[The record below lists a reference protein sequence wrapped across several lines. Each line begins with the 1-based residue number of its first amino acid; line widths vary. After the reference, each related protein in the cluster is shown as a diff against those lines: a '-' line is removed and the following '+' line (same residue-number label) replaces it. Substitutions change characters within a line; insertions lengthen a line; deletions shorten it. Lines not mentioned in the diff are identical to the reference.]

1 MGGAAGHMAH
11 LHEDLDLTFNELVSI
26 LDRVASADIEVTEK
40 VDGQNLFLSAR
51 ENLSLT
57 VDELGEVEIRTAR
70 NPTDIRRGGMTT
82 DEYASKWRGHPAEE
96 SFMKGFQAIRMAINS
111 LSAEDVIDIFDGGES
126 YVNMEIMYHNPVTEK
141 PPNIISY
148 GASYVVLH
156 GLVSQDG
163 GETSESFSR
172 LSQALNAAQ
181 VEVDG
186 ETWSVYGPQ
195 IIPLNNIANGKAHRD
210 VVEKIQKLAEPVGME
225 STIGSLAEMYY
236 RQLMLSEGM
245 PESVSNELL
254 KIAFNK
260 PGARKLNDVKKMAPS
275 IKAMISKYGT
285 KTNVRKVISATL
297 RPLENI
303 INDFAIEVLR
313 GIKSFFVVD
322 HDIAIKKMRD
332 ELEESIAY
340 LEQLAQSGDEKMG
353 QLVDRQLA
361 KLGNI
366 ENVASSL
373 EGVVFEH
380 GGRIYKMTGA
390 FAMANQIIGRARR
403 AKPQEE
409 KPELSESR
417 IRSLIRKTLN
427 RHFEAFSK
435 M

>member
-11 LHEDLDLTFNELVSI
+11 LHEDLDLTFNGLVSI
-26 LDRVASADIEVTEK
+26 LNQVASAEIEVTEK

-51 ENLSLT
+51 ENIDLT
-57 VDELGEVEIRTAR
+57 VDEFGAIEIRTAR

-82 DEYASKWRGHPAEE
+82 DEYASKWRNHPAEDA
-96 SFMKGFQAIRMAINS
+96 FMKGFQAIRMAINS
-111 LSAEDVIDIFDGGES
+111 LQTEDVIEIFDGGKS
-126 YVNMEIMYHNPVTEK
+126 YVNMEIMYPGN
-141 PPNIISY
+141 PNIIDY

-156 GLVSQDG
+156 GLVSPSG
-163 GETSESFSR
+163 AETSDSFSR
-172 LSQALNAAQ
+172 LNQALNDAQ

-195 IIPLNNIANGKAHRD
+195 IIPLNNIANGQAHRD
-210 VVEKIQKLAEPVGME
+210 VVDKIQALAEPVGME
-225 STIGSLAEMYY
+225 STIGGLAELYY
-236 RQLMLSEGM
+236 KQLMLSDSV
-245 PESVSNELL
+245 PERIADELI

-260 PGARKLNDVKKMAPS
+260 PGARKLNDIKKMAPT
-275 IKAMISKYGT
+275 IKTVISKYGT
-285 KTNVRKVISATL
+285 KTNVKKVISATL

-322 HDIAIKKMRD
+322 HEGAIKKMRD
-332 ELEESIAY
+332 ELESSIAY
-340 LEQLAQSGDEKMG
+340 LEELAASGDEKMG

-380 GGRIYKMTGA
+380 GGKIYKLTGA

-403 AKPQEE
+403 ARPPEE
-409 KPELSESR
+409 KTEISENR
-417 IRSLIRKTLN
+417 IREMIRKTLTN
-427 RHFEAFSK
+427 HFKAFSK
-435 M
+435 L

>member
-26 LDRVASADIEVTEK
+26 LNQVASAEIEVTEK

-51 ENLSLT
+51 EPVSLT
-57 VDELGEVEIRTAR
+57 VNDLGSIEIRTAR

-82 DEYASKWRGHPAEE
+82 HEYAAKWQGHPAEDA
-96 SFMKGFQAIRMAINS
+96 FMKGFRAIRLAIDT
-111 LSAEDVIDIFDGGES
+111 LSPEDVIDIFDGGKS
-126 YVNMEIMYHNPVTEK
+126 YVNMEIMYPGN
-141 PPNIISY
+141 PNIIDY

-156 GLVSQDG
+156 SLISVDG
-163 GETSESFSR
+163 GETSESFTR
-172 LSQALNAAQ
+172 LSQALEAAQ

-186 ETWSVYGPQ
+186 ETWSVHGPQ
-195 IIPLNNIANGKAHRD
+195 IIPLNNIASGQAHRE
-210 VVEKIQKLAEPVGME
+210 VVTKIQKLAEPVGME
-225 STIGSLAEMYY
+225 STIGSLAEIYY
-236 RQLMLSEGM
+236 NQLMLSEGI
-245 PESVSNELL
+245 PEHISNELL

-260 PGARKLNDVKKMAPS
+260 PDAKKLNDVKKMAPS
-275 IKAMISKYGT
+275 IKGTISKYGT
-285 KTNVRKVISATL
+285 KTNVKKVISATL

-322 HDIAIKKMRD
+322 HEGAIKKMRD

-340 LEQLAQSGDEKMG
+340 LEQLAASGDEKMG

-373 EGVVFEH
+373 EGVVFEY
-380 GGRIYKMTGA
+380 GGKIYKLTGA

-403 AKPQEE
+403 SKPREDKLQIREAKVRE
-409 KPELSESR
+409 
-417 IRSLIRKTLN
+417 IIRKTLKL
-427 RHFEAFSK
+427 HHGAFSK
-435 M
+435 L